1 MSTHINYKDSPT
13 MPTKY
18 VVGPTGSMPDRPDI
32 RAYKCSFETAKDA
45 WLLDYWSC
53 SLGESVRV
61 TKGVD
66 VFDSWAAAHAEV
78 MRRAFQKLSKAE
90 RQMHHAQ
97 EFMRVARSMEE
108 PTCSIEEPT

>member
-32 RAYKCSFETAKDA
+32 RAYKCTLETAKDV
-45 WLLDYWSC
+45 WLLDYWEK
-53 SLGESVRV
+53 GESVRI
-61 TKGVD
+61 TKTID

-78 MRRAFQKLSKAE
+78 MRRAFQRLTKAS
-90 RQMHHAQ
+90 RLMHHAQ
-97 EFMRVARSMEE
+97 EFMTAARSMEE
-108 PTCSIEEPT
+108 PT